1 VISSAPD
8 TITTTISPTIT
19 ITIINM
25 VIIISIRLQERLM
38 VLQQQQ
44 QFNLM
49 VVREELEVMV
59 ATGIITIIKY
69 LLHHIL
75 ITTPFI
81 RTITQRRRL
90 RCLQKHSLLRRSSNL
105 HSAEYKPSNKQRQL
119 FSQDSV
125 RIMFLK
131 QRIFLPTVRT

>member
-1 VISSAPD
+1 VISSARD
-8 TITTTISPTIT
+8 TITTIISPTIT

-25 VIIISIRLQERLM
+25 VIIISIKLQERLM

-49 VVREELEVMV
+49 VVREQLEVMV
-59 ATGIITIIKY
+59 AMGIIIIIRY
-69 LLHHIL
+69 HLHHIL

-81 RTITQRRRL
+81 RITIQRRRL
-90 RCLQKHSLLRRSSNL
+90 RCLQKHSHLRRSSNL
-105 HSAEYKPSNKQRQL
+105 HSAEYKPSNKQRRQ

-125 RIMFLK
+125 RVMFLK
-131 QRIFLPTVRT
+131 QLMFLPTVQT